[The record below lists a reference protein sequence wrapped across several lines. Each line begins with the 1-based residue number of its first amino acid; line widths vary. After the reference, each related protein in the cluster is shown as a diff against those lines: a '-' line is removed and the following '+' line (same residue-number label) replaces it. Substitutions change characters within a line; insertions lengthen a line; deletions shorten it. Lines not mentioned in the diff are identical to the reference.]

1 MQKDNRANPFEKKRI
16 ARQKYAERQISKF
29 VRWSWEQKGKIKYKD
44 IKKLQTELNIECYA
58 TRR

>member
-1 MQKDNRANPFEKKRI
+1 MQKNNRANPFEKKQI
-16 ARQKYAERQISKF
+16 ARQKYAERQIGKF